1 LSLNLFDLKKLKKV
15 NDPIYGFIT
24 IKSELL
30 FSIFNHSYFQRL
42 RRIRQLGLSE
52 LVYPGATHTR
62 FHHALGATHLMGV
75 ALDQLKEKGVPVNE
89 IEYESAQIAILLHD
103 IGHGPFSHALEYS
116 LIKGI
121 THESI
126 SLQFMKLLNKEF
138 EGKLDTA
145 IAMFK
150 NSYKRKFFHQLISSQ
165 LDVDRLDYLNRDS
178 FYTGVS
184 EGNISVERI
193 ISHLNVVE
201 DEIVVEEKA
210 IYSIENFLNARRLMY
225 WQVYLHKTAL
235 SAERMLV
242 HLMSRAKEVH
252 SLDNISPALKYFLEN
267 DFSVEEFQ
275 ENPKIVHQFSK
286 LDDSDIWHA
295 IKIWE
300 NNKDKVLSSLSKKIL
315 QRDLFKIRLENEPL
329 KKADINTLRTKIT
342 KEFNL
347 LNKEASYFIS
357 HGEVTNSAYLMG
369 GKSIK
374 IITKKG
380 DLMDIAQAADLPNIK
395 AMSKIVKKYYL
406 CLPKNVYL

>member
-1 LSLNLFDLKKLKKV
+1 LKKLKKV

-30 FSIFNHSYFQRL
+30 FSIFNHTYFQRL

-62 FHHALGATHLMGV
+62 FHHALGATHLMGL
-75 ALDQLKEKGVPVNE
+75 ALDHLKEKGVNINE
-89 IEYESAQIAILLHD
+89 VEYESAQIAILLHD

-121 THESI
+121 THENI
-126 SLQFMKLLNKEF
+126 SLQFMKMLNKEF
-138 EGKLDTA
+138 SGQLDTA

-150 NSYKRKFFHQLISSQ
+150 NTYKRKFFHQLISSQ

-184 EGNISVERI
+184 EGNISVDRI
-193 ISHLNVVE
+193 ISHLDVIE

-267 DFSVEEFQ
+267 DFTLEEFQ
-275 ENPKIVHQFSK
+275 ENPEIVHQFSK

-300 NNKDKVLSSLSKKIL
+300 NNKDKVLKSLSQRIL
-315 QRDLFKIRLENEPL
+315 QRDLFKIKLGNEPL
-329 KKADINTLRTKIT
+329 KKADINTLKGEISQEY
-342 KEFNL
+342 KL
-347 LNKEASYFIS
+347 LNKEAAFFIS
-357 HGEVTNSAYLMG
+357 HGEVTNSAYVLG

-380 DLMDIAQAADLPNIK
+380 HLMDIAQAADLPNIK

-406 CLPKNVYL
+406 CLPKNVSL

>member
-1 LSLNLFDLKKLKKV
+1 LKKLKKV

-30 FSIFNHSYFQRL
+30 FSIFNHPYFQRL

-62 FHHALGATHLMGV
+62 FHHALGATHLMGL
-75 ALDQLKEKGVPVNE
+75 ALDHLKEKGVSINDL
-89 IEYESAQIAILLHD
+89 EYESAQIAILLHD

-116 LIKGI
+116 IIKGI
-121 THESI
+121 THENI
-126 SLQFMKLLNKEF
+126 SLQFMKMLNNEF
-138 EGKLDTA
+138 IGKLDTA

-150 NSYKRKFFHQLISSQ
+150 NSYKRKFFHELISSQ

-184 EGNISVERI
+184 EGNISVDRI
-193 ISHLNVVE
+193 ISHLDVIE

-252 SLDNISPALKYFLEN
+252 SLDHISPALKYFLEN
-267 DFSVEEFQ
+267 DFTLEEFQ
-275 ENPKIVHQFSK
+275 DNPEIVRQFSK

-295 IKIWE
+295 IKVWE
-300 NNKDKVLSSLSKKIL
+300 NNKDKVLKNLSQRIL
-315 QRDLFKIRLENEPL
+315 QRDLFKIKLGNEPL
-329 KKADINTLRTKIT
+329 KKADINTLKGKIAQ
-342 KEFNL
+342 EFHL
-347 LNKEASYFIS
+347 LNKEAAFFLS
-357 HGEVTNSAYLMG
+357 HGEVTNSAYILG

-380 DLMDIAQAADLPNIK
+380 HLMDIAQAADLPNIK

-406 CLPKNVYL
+406 CIPKNVSL

>member
-1 LSLNLFDLKKLKKV
+1 MKKIKKV

-30 FSIFNHSYFQRL
+30 FSIFNHPYFQRL

-62 FHHALGATHLMGV
+62 FHHALGATHLMGL
-75 ALDQLKEKGVPVNE
+75 ALDHLKEKGVSVNE
-89 IEYESAQIAILLHD
+89 MEYESAQIAILLHD
-103 IGHGPFSHALEYS
+103 VGHGPFSHALEYS

-121 THESI
+121 THENI
-126 SLQFMKLLNKEF
+126 SLQFMKILNKEF
-138 EGKLDTA
+138 DGLLDTA

-150 NSYKRKFFHQLISSQ
+150 NTYKRKFFHQLISSQ

-184 EGNISVERI
+184 EGNISVDRI
-193 ISHLNVVE
+193 ISHLDVID

-242 HLMSRAKEVH
+242 HLISRAKEVH
-252 SLDNISPALKYFLEN
+252 SLDQISPALKYFLEN
-267 DFSVEEFQ
+267 DFTLEEFQ

-300 NNKDKVLSSLSKKIL
+300 NNTDKVLSSLSKRIL
-315 QRDLFKIRLENEPL
+315 QRDLFKIKLGNDPL
-329 KKADINTLRTKIT
+329 KKADINILKGKIT
-342 KEFNL
+342 QEYNL
-347 LNKEASYFIS
+347 LNREAAYFIS
-357 HGEVTNSAYLMG
+357 HGEVTNAAYVLG

-374 IITKKG
+374 IIGKKG
-380 DLMDIAQAADLPNIK
+380 SLMDIAQAADLPNIK

-406 CLPKNVYL
+406 CLPKNVSL

>member
-1 LSLNLFDLKKLKKV
+1 LKKLKKV

-30 FSIFNHSYFQRL
+30 FKIFNHTYFQRL

-62 FHHALGATHLMGV
+62 FHHALGATHLMGL
-75 ALDQLKEKGVPVNE
+75 ALDQLKEKGVSINDL
-89 IEYESAQIAILLHD
+89 EYESAQIAILLHD

-121 THESI
+121 THENI
-126 SLQFMKLLNKEF
+126 SLQFMKILNKQF
-138 EGKLDTA
+138 SGQLDTA

-150 NSYKRKFFHQLISSQ
+150 NTYKRKFFHQLISSQ

-193 ISHLNVVE
+193 ISHLNVIE

-242 HLMSRAKEVH
+242 HLISRAKEVH
-252 SLDNISPALKYFLEN
+252 SLDSISPALRYFLEN
-267 DFSVEEFQ
+267 DFSLEEFQ
-275 ENPKIVHQFSK
+275 DNPEIVHKFSM

-300 NNKDKVLSSLSKKIL
+300 NNKDKVLKNLSSRLL
-315 QRDLFKIRLENEPL
+315 QRDLFKIKLDNEPL
-329 KKADINTLRTKIT
+329 KKAEISSIKSKISQ
-342 KEFNL
+342 KFSL
-347 LNKEASYFIS
+347 LNKEAAFFIS
-357 HGEVTNSAYLMG
+357 HGEVTNAAYVLG

-374 IITKKG
+374 ILNKKG
-380 DLMDIAQAADLPNIK
+380 ELLDIAQAADLPNIK

-406 CLPKNVYL
+406 CLPKTVSL

>member
-1 LSLNLFDLKKLKKV
+1 MKKLKKV

-24 IKSELL
+24 IKSDLL
-30 FSIFNHSYFQRL
+30 FSIFNHPYFQRL

-62 FHHALGATHLMGV
+62 FHHALGATHLMGLV
-75 ALDQLKEKGVPVNE
+75 LDQLKEKDIPINE
-89 IEYESAQIAILLHD
+89 LEYESAQIAILLHD

-121 THESI
+121 THENI
-126 SLQFMKLLNKEF
+126 SLQFMKILNKEF
-138 EGKLDTA
+138 SGKLDTA

-150 NSYKRKFFHQLISSQ
+150 NTYKRKFFHQLISSQ

-184 EGNISVERI
+184 EGNISVDRI
-193 ISHLNVVE
+193 ISHLNVVD

-242 HLMSRAKEVH
+242 HLISRAKEVH
-252 SLDNISPALKYFLEN
+252 SLDNISPSLRYFLEN
-267 DFSVEEFQ
+267 DFTLEEFQ
-275 ENPKIVHQFSK
+275 ENPNIVHQFSK
-286 LDDSDIWHA
+286 LDDADIWHA
-295 IKIWE
+295 IKTWE
-300 NNKDKVLSSLSKKIL
+300 TNFDTVLKNLSQRIIH
-315 QRDLFKIRLENEPL
+315 RDLFKIKLENEPL
-329 KKADINTLRTKIT
+329 KKSDISTLKGKIAQ
-342 KEFNL
+342 EFKI
-347 LNKEASYFIS
+347 LNKEAAFFIS
-357 HGEVTNSAYLMG
+357 HGEVTNSAYILG

-380 DLMDIAQAADLPNIK
+380 RLMDIEMAADLPNIK

-406 CLPKNVYL
+406 CLPKNVSL

>member
-1 LSLNLFDLKKLKKV
+1 MKKLKKV

-30 FSIFNHSYFQRL
+30 FKIFNHTYFQRL

-62 FHHALGATHLMGV
+62 FHHALGATHLMGL
-75 ALDQLKEKGVPVNE
+75 ALDQLKEKGVSINDL
-89 IEYESAQIAILLHD
+89 EYESAQIAILLHD

-121 THESI
+121 THENI
-126 SLQFMKLLNKEF
+126 SLQFMKILNKQF
-138 EGKLDTA
+138 SGQLDTA

-150 NSYKRKFFHQLISSQ
+150 NTYKRKFFHQLISSQ

-193 ISHLNVVE
+193 ISHLNVIE

-242 HLMSRAKEVH
+242 HLISRAKEVH
-252 SLDNISPALKYFLEN
+252 SLDSISPALRYFLEN
-267 DFSVEEFQ
+267 DFSLEEFQ
-275 ENPKIVHQFSK
+275 DNPEIVHKFSM

-300 NNKDKVLSSLSKKIL
+300 NNKDKVLKNLSSRLL
-315 QRDLFKIRLENEPL
+315 QRDLFKIKLDNEPL
-329 KKADINTLRTKIT
+329 KKAEISSIKSKISQ
-342 KEFNL
+342 KFSL
-347 LNKEASYFIS
+347 LNKEAAFFIS
-357 HGEVTNSAYLMG
+357 HGEVTNAAYVLG

-374 IITKKG
+374 ILNKKG
-380 DLMDIAQAADLPNIK
+380 ELLDIAQAADLPNIK

-406 CLPKNVYL
+406 CLPKTVSL

>member
-1 LSLNLFDLKKLKKV
+1 MKKLKKV

-30 FSIFNHSYFQRL
+30 FKIFNHTYFQRL

-62 FHHALGATHLMGV
+62 FHHALGATHLMGL
-75 ALDQLKEKGVPVNE
+75 ALDQLKEKGVSINDL
-89 IEYESAQIAILLHD
+89 EYESAQIAILLHD

-121 THESI
+121 THENI
-126 SLQFMKLLNKEF
+126 SLQFMKILNKQF
-138 EGKLDTA
+138 SGQLDTA

-150 NSYKRKFFHQLISSQ
+150 NTYKRRFFHQLISSQ

-193 ISHLNVVE
+193 ISHLNVIE

-242 HLMSRAKEVH
+242 HLISRAKEVH
-252 SLDNISPALKYFLEN
+252 SLDNISPALRYFLEN
-267 DFSVEEFQ
+267 DFSLEEFQ
-275 ENPKIVHQFSK
+275 DNPEIVHKFSM

-295 IKIWE
+295 IKIWG
-300 NNKDKVLSSLSKKIL
+300 NNKDKVLKNLSSRLL
-315 QRDLFKIRLENEPL
+315 QRDLFKIKLDNEPL
-329 KKADINTLRTKIT
+329 KKTEISSIKSKISQ
-342 KEFNL
+342 KFSL
-347 LNKEASYFIS
+347 LNKEAAFFIS
-357 HGEVTNSAYLMG
+357 HGEVTNAAYVLG

-374 IITKKG
+374 ILNKKG
-380 DLMDIAQAADLPNIK
+380 ELLDIAQAADLPNIK

-406 CLPKNVYL
+406 CLPKTVSL

>member
-1 LSLNLFDLKKLKKV
+1 
-15 NDPIYGFIT
+15 
-24 IKSELL
+24 
-30 FSIFNHSYFQRL
+30 
-42 RRIRQLGLSE
+42 LGLSE

-75 ALDQLKEKGVPVNE
+75 ALDHLKEKGVNIND

-121 THESI
+121 THENI
-126 SLQFMKLLNKEF
+126 SLQFMKMLNKEF
-138 EGKLDTA
+138 SGQLDTA

-184 EGNISVERI
+184 EGNISVDRI
-193 ISHLNVVE
+193 ISHLDVIE

-242 HLMSRAKEVH
+242 HLMSRAKDVH

-267 DFSVEEFQ
+267 DFTLDEFQ
-275 ENPKIVHQFSK
+275 ENHDIVHQFAK

-300 NNKDKVLSSLSKKIL
+300 NNKDKVLKNLSQRIL
-315 QRDLFKIRLENEPL
+315 QRDLFKIKLGNEPL
-329 KKADINTLRTKIT
+329 KKIEINTLKGKIAQ
-342 KEFNL
+342 EFNL
-347 LNKEASYFIS
+347 LNKEAAFFIS
-357 HGEVTNSAYLMG
+357 HGEVTNSAYILG

-380 DLMDIAQAADLPNIK
+380 QLMDIAQAADLPNIK

-406 CLPKNVYL
+406 CLPKNVSL

>member
-1 LSLNLFDLKKLKKV
+1 
-15 NDPIYGFIT
+15 
-24 IKSELL
+24 
-30 FSIFNHSYFQRL
+30 
-42 RRIRQLGLSE
+42 LGLSE

-62 FHHALGATHLMGV
+62 FHHALGATHLMGL
-75 ALDQLKEKGVPVNE
+75 ALDNLKEKGVVVNE
-89 IEYESAQIAILLHD
+89 VEYESAQIAILLHD

-116 LIKGI
+116 LLKGI
-121 THESI
+121 THENI
-126 SLQFMKLLNKEF
+126 SLQFMKMLNQEF
-138 EGKLDTA
+138 SGQLDTA

-150 NSYKRKFFHQLISSQ
+150 NTYKRKFFHQLISSQ

-184 EGNISVERI
+184 EGNISVDRI
-193 ISHLNVVE
+193 ISHLDVID

-242 HLMSRAKEVH
+242 HLISRAKEVH
-252 SLDNISPALKYFLEN
+252 SLDHVSPALRYFLEN
-267 DFSVEEFQ
+267 DFTLEEFQ
-275 ENPKIVHQFSK
+275 ENIDIVHQFSK

-295 IKIWE
+295 IKIWG
-300 NNKDKVLSSLSKKIL
+300 NNNDKVLKSLSQRIL
-315 QRDLFKIRLENEPL
+315 ERDLFKIKLGNEPL
-329 KKADINTLRTKIT
+329 KKEDITSIKNKIV
-342 KEFNL
+342 KQFNL
-347 LNKEASYFIS
+347 LNKEAAFFLS
-357 HGEVTNSAYLMG
+357 HGEVTNAAYILG

-380 DLMDIAQAADLPNIK
+380 ELKDITLAADLPNIK

-406 CLPKNVYL
+406 CLPKNVSL

>member
-1 LSLNLFDLKKLKKV
+1 MKKIKKI

-24 IKSELL
+24 IKSDLL
-30 FSIFNHSYFQRL
+30 FKLINHPYFQRL

-62 FHHALGATHLMGV
+62 FHHALGATHLMGL
-75 ALDQLKEKGVPVNE
+75 ALDNLLEKGIEINE
-89 IEYESAQIAILLHD
+89 QEYEAAQVAILLHD
-103 IGHGPFSHALEYS
+103 IGHGPFSHALEFS
-116 LIKGI
+116 LLQGI
-121 THESI
+121 THENI
-126 SLQFMKLLNKEF
+126 SLQFMKVLNIEF
-138 EGKLDTA
+138 NGQLEMA
-145 IAMFK
+145 ISMFK
-150 NSYKRKFFHQLISSQ
+150 NTYKRRFFHQLISSQ

-184 EGNISVERI
+184 EGNISVDRI
-193 ISHLNVVE
+193 ISHLYVVE

-242 HLMSRAKEVH
+242 HLITRAKEVH
-252 SLDNISPALKYFLEN
+252 SLDNISTALTYFLTN
-267 DFSVEEFQ
+267 QISLDQFQ
-275 ENPKIVHQFSK
+275 ENPDNIDQFSK

-300 NNKDKVLSSLSKKIL
+300 KNKDKVLQLLSKHLIN
-315 QRDLFKIRLENEPL
+315 RNLFKIKLSNEPL
-329 KKADINTLRTKIT
+329 RKEEIQQLKTKIS
-342 KEFNL
+342 KEYNL
-347 LNKEASYFIS
+347 LNKEAAFFLS
-357 HGEVTNSAYLMG
+357 HGEVSNAAYVSSG
-369 GKSIK
+369 ETIK

-380 DLMDIAQAADLPNIK
+380 NLIAIEKAADLPNIT

-406 CLPKNVYL
+406 CIPKNVSL

>member
-1 LSLNLFDLKKLKKV
+1 MDLKKLKKV

-62 FHHALGATHLMGV
+62 FHHALGATHLMGL
-75 ALDQLKEKGVPVNE
+75 ALDHLKEKGVNINE
-89 IEYESAQIAILLHD
+89 VEYESAQIAILLHD

-121 THESI
+121 THENI
-126 SLQFMKLLNKEF
+126 SLQFMKMLNKEF
-138 EGKLDTA
+138 SGKLDTA

-150 NSYKRKFFHQLISSQ
+150 DSYKRKFFHQLISSQ

-184 EGNISVERI
+184 EGNISVDRI
-193 ISHLNVVE
+193 ISHLDVIE

-267 DFSVEEFQ
+267 DFTLEEFQ
-275 ENPKIVHQFSK
+275 ENPEIVHQFSK
-286 LDDSDIWHA
+286 LDDSDIWNA
-295 IKIWE
+295 IKVWE
-300 NNKDKVLSSLSKKIL
+300 NNKDKVLKNLSQRIL
-315 QRDLFKIRLENEPL
+315 QRDLFKIKLGNEPL
-329 KKADINTLRTKIT
+329 KKADISSLKGKIAQ
-342 KEFNL
+342 EFQL
-347 LNKEASYFIS
+347 LNKEAAFFLS
-357 HGEVTNSAYLMG
+357 HGEVTNAAYVLG

-380 DLMDIAQAADLPNIK
+380 HLMDIAQAADLPNIK

-406 CLPKNVYL
+406 CLPKNVSL

>member
-1 LSLNLFDLKKLKKV
+1 LKKLKKV

-30 FSIFNHSYFQRL
+30 FRIFNHSYFQRL

-62 FHHALGATHLMGV
+62 FHHALGATHLMGL
-75 ALDQLKEKGVPVNE
+75 ALDHLKEKGVNINE
-89 IEYESAQIAILLHD
+89 VEYESAQIAILLHD

-121 THESI
+121 THENI
-126 SLQFMKLLNKEF
+126 SLQFMKTLNKEF
-138 EGKLDTA
+138 SGQLDTA

-150 NSYKRKFFHQLISSQ
+150 NTYKRKFFHQLISSQ

-184 EGNISVERI
+184 EGNISVDRI
-193 ISHLNVVE
+193 ISHLDVVE

-267 DFSVEEFQ
+267 NFTLEEFQ
-275 ENPKIVHQFSK
+275 ENPEIVHQFSK

-300 NNKDKVLSSLSKKIL
+300 DNKDKVLKSLSKRIL
-315 QRDLFKIRLENEPL
+315 ERNLFKIKLGNEPL
-329 KKADINTLRTKIT
+329 KKADINSLKGKIT
-342 KEFNL
+342 QEFSL
-347 LNKEASYFIS
+347 LNKEAAFFIS
-357 HGEVTNSAYLMG
+357 HGEVTNSAYVLG

-380 DLMDIAQAADLPNIK
+380 ELMDITQAADLPNIK

-406 CLPKNVYL
+406 CLPKNVSL

>member
-1 LSLNLFDLKKLKKV
+1 MKKLKKV

-62 FHHALGATHLMGV
+62 FHHALGATHLMGL
-75 ALDQLKEKGVPVNE
+75 ALDHLKEKGININE
-89 IEYESAQIAILLHD
+89 LEYESAQIAILLHD

-121 THESI
+121 THENI
-126 SLQFMKLLNKEF
+126 SLQFMKILNKEF
-138 EGKLDTA
+138 SGQLDTA

-150 NSYKRKFFHQLISSQ
+150 NTYKRKFFHQLISSQ

-184 EGNISVERI
+184 EGNISVDRI
-193 ISHLNVVE
+193 ISHLNVID

-242 HLMSRAKEVH
+242 HLISRAKEVH
-252 SLDNISPALKYFLEN
+252 SLDNISPALRYFLEN
-267 DFSVEEFQ
+267 DFTLEQFQ
-275 ENPKIVHQFSK
+275 ENPDIVHQFSK

-300 NNKDKVLSSLSKKIL
+300 NNSDKVLKNLSQRIL
-315 QRDLFKIRLENEPL
+315 QRDLFKIELGNEPL
-329 KKADINTLRTKIT
+329 KKTDINTLKGKIAQEY
-342 KEFNL
+342 KL
-347 LNKEASYFIS
+347 LNKEAAFFIS
-357 HGEVTNSAYLMG
+357 HGEVTNSAYILG

-374 IITKKG
+374 IITKRG
-380 DLMDIAQAADLPNIK
+380 RLMDIAQAADLPNIK

-406 CLPKNVYL
+406 CLPKNVSL